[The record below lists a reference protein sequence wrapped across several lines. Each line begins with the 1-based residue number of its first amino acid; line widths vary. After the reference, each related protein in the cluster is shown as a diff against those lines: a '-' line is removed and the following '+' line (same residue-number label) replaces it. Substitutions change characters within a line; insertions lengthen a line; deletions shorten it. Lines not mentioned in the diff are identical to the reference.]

1 MGEATR
7 LPQMDKESAYLAIRQ
22 AIVTGQLAP
31 GSPVSE
37 RELAETYGIS
47 RTPIREILHRLQLNG
62 LVEIYPQRG
71 AFVRRL
77 DPVAIMEIFEVRE
90 GIESLAAGLA
100 AERCSRSELARIRER
115 LERLELSDDPATLE
129 SATRMGSELHDAIC
143 RWAGNS
149 MLSEVYARLKD
160 QASLIR
166 VLTRRSREIEESSR
180 LAHLAICEAIGRG
193 ERGAAEEAMRD
204 HLVQTRSLLLN
215 RFR

>member
-1 MGEATR
+1 MLGANR
-7 LPQMDKESAYLAIRQ
+7 VPQMDKETVYSAIRN
-22 AIVTGQLAP
+22 AIVSGHLPP

-37 RELAETYGIS
+37 RELADTYGIS

-77 DPVAIMEIFEVRE
+77 DPVAIVEIFEVRE

-100 AERCSRSELARIRER
+100 AERCSLSELNRIQNRFEQ
-115 LERLELSDDPATLE
+115 LTLTDDPATLE
-129 SATRMGSELHDAIC
+129 SATRMGGELHDAIC
-143 RWAGNS
+143 RWAGNA

-166 VLTRRSREIEESSR
+166 VLTRRSLEIEESSR
-180 LAHLAICEAIGRG
+180 LAHLNICKAIGQGQRA
-193 ERGAAEEAMRD
+193 AAEEAMRS
-204 HLVQTRSLLLN
+204 HLVQTRSLLLS
-215 RFR
+215 RIR